1 MKRWK
6 LKLENYAYEP
16 LVYAKTSEEA
26 KQVFR
31 DENVLDIQPYD
42 DKSYLHNIQIMKTQ
56 SNHFA
61 TDAISSN
68 RIREWYSKYLMDG
81 KLRFRLYKDPED
93 EQYYDIAEYQ
103 FKSNDS
109 VLIPCLF
116 TVGNTKEL
124 IDKFFGKELYCEI
137 YSYRLWGQPKLKK
150 PDELKGIS
158 QSFTVDYI
166 ANKCKCQC
174 FVKDNDL
181 WIKHRDF
188 FSSLHKPDAEDC
200 GTPLNHRLKKYF
212 GENKSYL
219 DRFVYSDTWGSIV
232 LRNEA
237 WIVFRNLK
245 DTIMRT
251 EVPPVSSV
259 INAFIN
265 SKLLF
270 KSGIIELDIIWQQ
283 FFENVCKKYRKFIE
297 EGK

>member
-16 LVYAKTSEEA
+16 LIYAKTSEEA
-26 KQVFR
+26 KQIFK

-42 DKSYLHNIQIMKTQ
+42 DKSYLHNIQILKTQ
-56 SNHFA
+56 SIHFA

-93 EQYYDIAEYQ
+93 EKYYDIAEYQ
-103 FKSNDS
+103 FKSNDG
-109 VLIPCLF
+109 VLFPCLF
-116 TVGNTKEL
+116 TVGNTKEI
-124 IDKFFGKELYCEI
+124 IDKFFGKELCCEI

-188 FSSLHKPDAEDC
+188 FSLLHKSDAEDC

-219 DRFVYSDTWGSIV
+219 DKFIYSDTWGSIV

-245 DTIMRT
+245 DTILRT

-270 KSGIIELDIIWQQ
+270 KSGIIELNNIWQQ
-283 FFENVCKKYRKFIE
+283 FFENVCKEYRKFIE